1 MMDFISDEEDKSIE
15 NASNG
20 NKYTDLKANCTWGN
34 YNNTTLTECEG
45 KYCIIDSNGSMA
57 SDWEENTTKTNRVS
71 GYTLLTTGSTE
82 EVKKKNI
89 YDVAGNL
96 WECVQETASGTYTS
110 YRGGSFSDVY
120 ASGPA
125 CYRGSDTFANVSPS
139 YGFRPVLYIK

>member
-20 NKYTDLKANCTWGN
+20 SKYTDLKANCTWGN

-110 YRGGSFSDVY
+110 YRGGGFGTTYTSY
-120 ASGPA
+120 PT
-125 CYRGSDTFANVSPS
+125 CYRFQGTFASAGADF
-139 YGFRPVLYIK
+139 GFRPILYIK

>member
-20 NKYTDLKANCTWGN
+20 SKYTDLKANCTWGN

-96 WECVQETASGTYTS
+96 WECVQETASGTYT
-110 YRGGSFSDVY
+110 
-120 ASGPA
+120 
-125 CYRGSDTFANVSPS
+125 
-139 YGFRPVLYIK
+139 GFHYI